1 MFLVVRRAGNI
12 MDKTQ
17 EKIFDLLE
25 NYFQYCKTNGFTD
38 FEIWCEDNINTISE
52 NKLVESIYREVN
64 YISDKLFI

>member
-1 MFLVVRRAGNI
+1 

-64 YISDKLFI
+64 YIADKLFI

>member
-1 MFLVVRRAGNI
+1 

-38 FEIWCEDNINTISE
+38 FEIWCEDNTNTISE

-64 YISDKLFI
+64 YIADKLFI

>member
-1 MFLVVRRAGNI
+1 

-25 NYFQYCKTNGFTD
+25 NYFEYCKTNGFTD

-64 YISDKLFI
+64 YIADKLFI

>member
-1 MFLVVRRAGNI
+1 

-17 EKIFDLLE
+17 EKIFNLLE

-52 NKLVESIYREVN
+52 NKLVVSIYREVN
-64 YISDKLFI
+64 YIADKLFI

>member
-1 MFLVVRRAGNI
+1 

-25 NYFQYCKTNGFTD
+25 NYFEYCKTNGFTD
-38 FEIWCEDNINTISE
+38 FEIWCEDNINNINE

-64 YISDKLFI
+64 YIADKLFI

>member
-1 MFLVVRRAGNI
+1 

-64 YISDKLFI
+64 YIADKLFV

>member
-1 MFLVVRRAGNI
+1 